1 MNTSKAVLVFI
12 SIYFIQWII
21 LSGIVTFAS
30 CMLFKE
36 AIVTTPVGVFMILFG
51 WIIPCIVALDYQE
64 LADKRSYQKRI
75 DREWQR
81 SEDKWNKPEIK
92 IK

>member
-1 MNTSKAVLVFI
+1 MNTSKSVLVFI
-12 SIYFIQWII
+12 LIYFMQWII

-30 CMLFKE
+30 GMLFKE
-36 AIVTTPVGVFMILFG
+36 AIVTTPVGAFMILFG

-64 LADKRSYQKRI
+64 WANKQSHQKRI

-81 SEDKWNKPEIK
+81 TEDRWNKPEIK
-92 IK
+92 

>member
-30 CMLFKE
+30 GMLFKE

-64 LADKRSYQKRI
+64 WSNKKSI
-75 DREWQR
+75 DSEWQR
-81 SEDKWNKPEIK
+81 RVTKWNKPEIK
-92 IK
+92 

>member
-1 MNTSKAVLVFI
+1 MNTSKAVLVFV
-12 SIYFIQWII
+12 SIYFIQWVI

-30 CMLFKE
+30 GMLFKE

-64 LADKRSYQKRI
+64 WSNKKSI
-75 DREWQR
+75 DSEWQR
-81 SEDKWNKPEIK
+81 RVTKWNKPEIK
-92 IK
+92 

>member
-1 MNTSKAVLVFI
+1 MNTSKAVLVFV

-30 CMLFKE
+30 DMLFKE
-36 AIVTTPVGVFMILFG
+36 AIITTPVGVFMILLG
-51 WIIPCIVALDYQE
+51 WIVPCIVALDYQE
-64 LADKRSYQKRI
+64 WANKKSI

-81 SEDKWNKPEIK
+81 RVDKWNKPEIK
-92 IK
+92 